1 MENKVAIVT
10 GAGSG
15 IGRAIA
21 LKLGQSGARIV
32 VSDIQDEGGQQ
43 TVKELHKMGASAIF
57 VKADISKLSDHE
69 ALVAQAVKHFGMVQ
83 IAVNNAGIGGPFI
96 PVESYSPED
105 WNRIIDINLTGTF
118 YGLKTQIPAIKTAGG
133 GSIVN
138 VASIAG
144 ILGVQLQSAYTA
156 SKHGVVG
163 LTKSAALDCAL
174 DNIRINAV
182 CPGTVITPLVME
194 AAKALQTTIES
205 NTALWPMRRPAEP
218 SEIAEL
224 VAWLCSDKASYVTGV
239 AYPIDGGMSAS

>member
-1 MENKVAIVT
+1 MKKKVAIVT

-21 LKLGQSGARIV
+21 LKLGQGGARVV
-32 VSDIQDEGGQQ
+32 VSDIQEEGGLQ
-43 TVKELHKMGASAIF
+43 TVKELHEMGASAIF
-57 VKADISKLSDHE
+57 VKADISKLADHE
-69 ALVAQAVKHFGMVQ
+69 ALIAATVKRFGAVH

-96 PVESYSPED
+96 PVETYSLQD
-105 WNRIIDINLTGTF
+105 WNRIIAINLTGTF
-118 YGLKTQIPAIKTAGG
+118 FGLKTQIPAIKAAGG
-133 GSIVN
+133 GAIVN

-182 CPGTVITPLVME
+182 CPGTVVTPLVME
-194 AAKALQTTIES
+194 AAKALQTTIEA
-205 NTALWPMRRPAEP
+205 NVALWPMGRPAEP

-224 VAWLCSDKASYVTGV
+224 VTWLCSNKASYVTGV
-239 AYPIDGGMSAS
+239 AYPVDGGMSAL